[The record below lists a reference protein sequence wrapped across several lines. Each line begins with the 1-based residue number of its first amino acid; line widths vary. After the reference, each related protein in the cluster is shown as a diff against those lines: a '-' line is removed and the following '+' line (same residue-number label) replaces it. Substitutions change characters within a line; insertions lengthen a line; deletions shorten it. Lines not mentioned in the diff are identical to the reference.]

1 MVPEGWYSTK
11 LGKVFKSR
19 RERGSVG
26 LPTLSVT
33 LNNGLVLRES
43 LERKTDTNLS
53 PEEHLLV
60 RKGDIAYNMMRM
72 WQGASGLA
80 QFDALVSPA
89 YVVLK
94 PTNDIDP
101 IFASYF
107 FKSARMIH
115 LFWAYSYGLTK
126 DRLRLY
132 FPDFSLIP
140 ALLPPIEEQRCIGR
154 LLTKWDRAIE
164 IVDMLIKN
172 SDAQRRSLTQK
183 LVAGKTRLPA
193 FENREWHAFPFGKI
207 ATISKKRHDP
217 KNDRTSKKCVE
228 LEHLES
234 GSGRLL
240 GHCDAQGQDS
250 TKAVFEPHD
259 VLFGKLRPYL
269 KKFYLADFAG
279 VCSTEIWVFKANPSI
294 CEPAYLACL
303 VQTDAF
309 QKAANVSA
317 GSKMPRADWQVLKEA
332 TFHLPSKDEQRAIVD
347 LTSRADQL
355 VHLHRAA
362 REKLATAK
370 TALMQ
375 QILTGNRRV
384 KIADTSVPLVGNQ
397 VMK

>member
-1 MVPEGWYSTK
+1 MVPKGWHSTK

-19 RERGSVG
+19 REKGRAG

-43 LERKTDTNLS
+43 LERKMDTNLS

-60 RKGDIAYNMMRM
+60 RGGDIAYNMMRM

-80 QFDALVSPA
+80 RFDALVSPA

-101 IFASYF
+101 VFASHF

-115 LFWAYSYGLTK
+115 FFWAYSYGLTK

-132 FPDFSLIP
+132 YPDFSQIP
-140 ALLPPIEEQRCIGR
+140 AILPPIEEQRQIGR
-154 LLTKWDRAIE
+154 LLTNWDRAIE
-164 IVDMLIKN
+164 LADMLIEN
-172 SDAQRRSLTQK
+172 SEAQRRSLTQK
-183 LVAGKTRLPA
+183 LVVGKTRLAA
-193 FENREWHAFPFGKI
+193 FGHREWHAFPFAKI

-217 KNDRTSKKCVE
+217 KSDHTSKKCVE

-240 GHCDAQGQDS
+240 GHCDAQDQDS
-250 TKAVFEPHD
+250 IKAIFEPGD

-269 KKFYLADFAG
+269 KKFYLADFSG
-279 VCSTEIWVFKANPSI
+279 VCSTEIWVLKSSASI

-309 QKAANVSA
+309 QKAVNVSS

-332 TFHLPSKDEQRAIVD
+332 TFRLPSKEEQGAIVE

-355 VHLHRAA
+355 VRLQRTA

-370 TALMQ
+370 IALMQ
-375 QILTGNRRV
+375 QVLTGKCRIKKDV
-384 KIADTSVPLVGNQ
+384 LETPVAVIG
-397 VMK
+397 